1 MRGNEMRWRKRWIA
15 WLGLAFLAFSL
26 LLSWSCE
33 SKEKYAGKYVAV
45 EGGSPKEED
54 IFLELKP
61 SGEGIW
67 VVGDQDVTFSW
78 YIKKGDLRVNTKEGG
93 VLVGKIKED
102 TFRITLPGQGEML
115 FKKSQ

>member
-1 MRGNEMRWRKRWIA
+1 MRWKKRWIT
-15 WLGLAFLAFSL
+15 LPGLVVLAFSL

-33 SKEKYAGKYVAV
+33 SRDKYAGKYIAIQ
-45 EGGSPKEED
+45 EGSPKQEE

-61 SGEGIW
+61 TGEGIW
-67 VVGDQDVTFSW
+67 VVGTQEVTFSW

-93 VLVGKIKED
+93 VLVGKIKD
-102 TFRITLPGQGEML
+102 NTFRITMPGQREML

>member
-1 MRGNEMRWRKRWIA
+1 MRWRKGWVT
-15 WLGLAFLAFSL
+15 LPGLALLAFFL

-33 SKEKYAGKYVAV
+33 SKERYAGKYTAV
-45 EGGSPKEED
+45 EEGSAKQED

-61 SGEGIW
+61 NGEGIW
-67 VVGDQDVTFSW
+67 VVGDQEVTFSW

-93 VLVGKIKED
+93 VLVGKIKD
-102 TFRITLPGQGEML
+102 NTFRITMPGQREML